1 MNMNAPGVIA
11 FANAPKKPKLQ
22 LKKAVLEYVEGLAL
36 DLGEMLMLEVLE
48 PADRKA
54 LQDAQR
60 VCLKLTLQ
68 KRLHGVDSFV
78 WEQLQA
84 AMKDDYKKDAWAF
97 EEEALLLTAM
107 GSICAPELDIALLS
121 KRMNRSPY
129 SVALKALELG
139 YLRAPSSD

>member
-1 MNMNAPGVIA
+1 MNAPGVIA

-48 PADRKA
+48 
-54 LQDAQR
+54 R

>member
-22 LKKAVLEYVEGLAL
+22 LKKAVLEYVEGMAL

-97 EEEALLLTAM
+97 EEAPAATQTA
-107 GSICAPELDIALLS
+107 PL
-121 KRMNRSPY
+121 
-129 SVALKALELG
+129 
-139 YLRAPSSD
+139 

>member
-1 MNMNAPGVIA
+1 MNAPGVIA

-22 LKKAVLEYVEGLAL
+22 LKKAVLEYVEGMAL

-84 AMKDDYKKDAWAF
+84 AMKDDYKR
-97 EEEALLLTAM
+97 TP
-107 GSICAPELDIALLS
+107 GHS
-121 KRMNRSPY
+121 KKKHFY
-129 SVALKALELG
+129 
-139 YLRAPSSD
+139 